1 MTFITRKKIGNKV
14 FGSMSNITQTDPTQ
28 IVQIPEYR
36 TNGEEFILVKDVDS
50 CKIIL
55 DQSNTE
61 HVVIKALTKVLIT
74 PFIGLID
81 EQYDEI
87 LIDKGSCV
95 EFFRV
100 DGNWYIISSD
110 GLKLE

>member
-1 MTFITRKKIGNKV
+1 
-14 FGSMSNITQTDPTQ
+14 MSNLNTSNPIQ
-28 IVQIPEYR
+28 IVTTPEYR
-36 TNGEEFILVKDVDS
+36 TNGEEFILVKDVPNS
-50 CKIIL
+50 KIIL

-61 HVVIKALTKVLIT
+61 HIVIKALTKVLIV
-74 PFIGLID
+74 PFMGLID

-87 LIDKGSCV
+87 LIDKGAAV

-100 DGNWYIISSD
+100 DGNWYILSSD

>member
-14 FGSMSNITQTDPTQ
+14 FGSMSNLPNQPAIQTIT
-28 IVQIPEYR
+28 IPEYR
-36 TNGEEFILVKDVDS
+36 TNGEELILVKDVDY
-50 CKIIL
+50 CKILL
-55 DQSNTE
+55 DQNTTE
-61 HVVIKALTKVLIT
+61 HIVIKTLTKVLIL
-74 PFIGLID
+74 PMMGQID

-87 LIDKGSCV
+87 IIDRGAAV

-100 DGNWYIISSD
+100 DGNWFIISSD

>member
-1 MTFITRKKIGNKV
+1 MTFITRKKIGNKL
-14 FGSMSNITQTDPTQ
+14 FGSMSDINTTNPVQTIT
-28 IVQIPEYR
+28 IPEHR
-36 TNGEEFILVKDVDS
+36 TNGEEFILVKDVPN

-61 HVVIKALTKVLIT
+61 HIVIKALTKVLIV
-74 PFIGLID
+74 PFMGLID

-87 LIDKGSCV
+87 MIDKGACA

-100 DGNWYIISSD
+100 DGNWYILSSD

>member
-1 MTFITRKKIGNKV
+1 MTFITRKKIGNILY
-14 FGSMSNITQTDPTQ
+14 GSMSNLNTSNPIQ
-28 IVQIPEYR
+28 IVTTPEYR
-36 TNGEEFILVKDVDS
+36 TNGEEFILVKEVPNS
-50 CKIIL
+50 KIIL

-61 HVVIKALTKVLIT
+61 HIVIKALTKVLIV
-74 PFIGLID
+74 PFMGLID

-87 LIDKGSCV
+87 LIDKGAAV

-100 DGNWYIISSD
+100 DGNWYILSSD

>member
-1 MTFITRKKIGNKV
+1 MTFITRKKIGNKL
-14 FGSMSNITQTDPTQ
+14 FGSMSNLNTSDPIQ
-28 IVQIPEYR
+28 IVTTPEYR
-36 TNGEEFILVKDVDS
+36 TNGEEFILVKDVPNS
-50 CKIIL
+50 KIIL

-61 HVVIKALTKVLIT
+61 HIVIKALTKVLIV
-74 PFIGLID
+74 PFMGLID

-87 LIDKGSCV
+87 LIDRGAAV

-100 DGNWYIISSD
+100 DGNWYILSSD

>member
-1 MTFITRKKIGNKV
+1 MTFITRKKIGTKLY
-14 FGSMSNITQTDPTQ
+14 GSMSNLPNQPAIKTVT
-28 IVQIPEYR
+28 VPEHR
-36 TNGEEFILVKDVDS
+36 TNGEEFILVKDVPN

-55 DQSNTE
+55 DQNTTE
-61 HVVIKALTKVLIT
+61 HVVIKTLTKVLIL
-74 PFIGLID
+74 PIMGQID

-87 LIDKGSCV
+87 FIDKGACV
-95 EFFRV
+95 EFFKV

>member
-1 MTFITRKKIGNKV
+1 MTFITRKKIGNILY
-14 FGSMSNITQTDPTQ
+14 GSMSNLNTSNPIQ
-28 IVQIPEYR
+28 IVTTPEHR
-36 TNGEEFILVKDVDS
+36 TNGEEFILVKNVPNS
-50 CKIIL
+50 KIIL

-61 HVVIKALTKVLIT
+61 HIVIKALTKVLIV
-74 PFIGLID
+74 PFMGLID

-87 LIDKGSCV
+87 LIDKGAAV

-100 DGNWYIISSD
+100 DGNWYILSSD

>member
-1 MTFITRKKIGNKV
+1 MTFITRKKIGNKL
-14 FGSMSNITQTDPTQ
+14 FGSMSDINTTNPVQT
-28 IVQIPEYR
+28 ISLPEHR
-36 TNGEEFILVKDVDS
+36 TNGEEFILVKDVPN

-55 DQSNTE
+55 DQSSTE
-61 HVVIKALTKVLIT
+61 HIVIKTLTKVLIV
-74 PFIGLID
+74 PFMGLID

-87 LIDKGSCV
+87 LIDKGACA

-100 DGNWYIISSD
+100 DGNWYVISSD

>member
-1 MTFITRKKIGNKV
+1 MTFITRKKIGNKL
-14 FGSMSNITQTDPTQ
+14 FGSMSNLNTSNPIQ
-28 IVQIPEYR
+28 IVTTPEYR
-36 TNGEEFILVKDVDS
+36 TNGEEFILVKEVPNS
-50 CKIIL
+50 KIIL

-61 HVVIKALTKVLIT
+61 HIVIKALTKVLIV
-74 PFIGLID
+74 PFMGLID

-87 LIDKGSCV
+87 LIDKGAAV

-100 DGNWYIISSD
+100 DGNWYILSSD

>member
-14 FGSMSNITQTDPTQ
+14 FGSMSNMTQTNPIQ
-28 IVQIPEYR
+28 IIQIPEYR
-36 TNGEEFILVKDVDS
+36 TNGEEFILVKDVDN

-100 DGNWYIISSD
+100 DGSWFIISSD
-110 GLKLE
+110 GLKLQ

>member
-1 MTFITRKKIGNKV
+1 MTFITRKKIGNKLY
-14 FGSMSNITQTDPTQ
+14 GSMSNLNMVEPVQTIT
-28 IVQIPEYR
+28 IPEHR
-36 TNGEEFILVKDVDS
+36 TSGEEFILVKDVPN

-55 DQSNTE
+55 DQSSTE
-61 HVVIKALTKVLIT
+61 HIVIKALTKVLIV
-74 PFIGLID
+74 PFMGLID

-87 LIDKGSCV
+87 LIDRGAAV

-100 DGNWYIISSD
+100 DGNWYILSSD

>member
-14 FGSMSNITQTDPTQ
+14 FGSMSNLPNQPAIQT
-28 IVQIPEYR
+28 IVIPEYR
-36 TNGEEFILVKDVDS
+36 TNGEELILVKDVDY
-50 CKIIL
+50 CKILL
-55 DQSNTE
+55 DQNTTE
-61 HVVIKALTKVLIT
+61 HIVIKTLTKVLIL
-74 PFIGLID
+74 PMMGQID

-87 LIDKGSCV
+87 LIDRGAAV

-100 DGNWYIISSD
+100 DGGWYILSSD

>member
-1 MTFITRKKIGNKV
+1 MTFITRKKIGNKL
-14 FGSMSNITQTDPTQ
+14 FGSMSDINTTNPVQTIT
-28 IVQIPEYR
+28 IPEHR
-36 TNGEEFILVKDVDS
+36 TNGEEFILVKDVPN

-61 HVVIKALTKVLIT
+61 HIVIKALTKVLIV
-74 PFIGLID
+74 PFMGLID

-87 LIDKGSCV
+87 MIDKGACA

-100 DGNWYIISSD
+100 DGNWLIISSD

>member
-1 MTFITRKKIGNKV
+1 MTFITRKKIGNKL
-14 FGSMSNITQTDPTQ
+14 FGSMSNLNTSDPIQTVTTQ
-28 IVQIPEYR
+28 EHR
-36 TNGEEFILVKDVDS
+36 TSGEEFILVKGVDN

-61 HVVIKALTKVLIT
+61 HIVIKALTKVLIV
-74 PFIGLID
+74 PFMGLID

-87 LIDKGSCV
+87 FIDRGACV
-95 EFFRV
+95 ELFRV
-100 DGNWYIISSD
+100 DGNWLIISSD

>member
-14 FGSMSNITQTDPTQ
+14 FGSMSNLPNQPAIQTIT
-28 IVQIPEYR
+28 IPEYR
-36 TNGEEFILVKDVDS
+36 TNGEELILVKDVDY
-50 CKIIL
+50 CKILL
-55 DQSNTE
+55 DQNTTE
-61 HVVIKALTKVLIT
+61 HIVIKTLTKVLIL
-74 PFIGLID
+74 PMMGQID

-87 LIDKGSCV
+87 LIDRGAAV

-100 DGNWYIISSD
+100 DGNWFIISSD

>member
-1 MTFITRKKIGNKV
+1 MTFITRKKIGNKL
-14 FGSMSNITQTDPTQ
+14 FGSMSNIPIQQPIKT
-28 IVQIPEYR
+28 VEVPEYR
-36 TNGEEFILVKDVDS
+36 TSGEEFILVKGVDN

-55 DQSNTE
+55 DQNTTE
-61 HVVIKALTKVLIT
+61 HVVIKTLTKVLIL
-74 PFIGLID
+74 PMMGQID

-87 LIDKGSCV
+87 LIDKGACV

-100 DGNWYIISSD
+100 DGGWYIISSD

>member
-1 MTFITRKKIGNKV
+1 MTFITRKKIGNKL
-14 FGSMSNITQTDPTQ
+14 FGSMSNLNTSDPIQ
-28 IVQIPEYR
+28 IVTTPEYR
-36 TNGEEFILVKDVDS
+36 TNGEEFILVKEVPNS
-50 CKIIL
+50 KIIL

-61 HVVIKALTKVLIT
+61 HIVIKALTKVLIV
-74 PFIGLID
+74 PFMGLID

-87 LIDKGSCV
+87 LIDRGAAV

-100 DGNWYIISSD
+100 DGNWYILSSD

>member
-1 MTFITRKKIGNKV
+1 MTFISRKKIGNKL
-14 FGSMSNITQTDPTQ
+14 FGSMSNLNTSDPIQTVTT
-28 IVQIPEYR
+28 PEHR
-36 TNGEEFILVKDVDS
+36 TIGEEFILVKDVPN

-55 DQSNTE
+55 DQSSTE
-61 HVVIKALTKVLIT
+61 HIVIKALTKVLIV
-74 PFIGLID
+74 PFMGLID

-87 LIDKGSCV
+87 LIDRGACV

-100 DGNWYIISSD
+100 DGNWYILSSD